1 MNFVTFY
8 WYVNEYYT
16 MYLEALKYPWA
27 FKGVMLWQAQSIN
40 PRDLFCQFLHKKA
53 LIDEKACSI
62 GL

>member
-1 MNFVTFY
+1 
-8 WYVNEYYT
+8 
-16 MYLEALKYPWA
+16 MYPEALKYLWA

-40 PRDLFCQFLHKKA
+40 LRDLSCQFLCKKA